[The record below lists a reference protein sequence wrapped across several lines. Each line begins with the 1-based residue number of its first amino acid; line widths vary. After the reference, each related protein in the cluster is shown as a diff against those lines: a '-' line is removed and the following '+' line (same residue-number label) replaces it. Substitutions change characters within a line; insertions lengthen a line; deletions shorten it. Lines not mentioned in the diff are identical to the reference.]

1 MNWRLSFQEAEHYS
15 NPDRPLHPENCP
27 HEQRAYRTY
36 RNAAG
41 RDEVRHQCLSCGE
54 RGKPVP
60 KARQQ
65 ELGLVVAELA
75 ACDPDDNDR
84 RLESYRR
91 WEAEKLR
98 RWFACYRGYLQ
109 SPEWLSIRQRVLSR
123 DKRQCQGCLQEE
135 AVEAHHLTY
144 ANIGGEF
151 LFELVAIGA
160 RCQAKL
166 RLSEDKI
173 PR

>member
-1 MNWRLSFQEAEHYS
+1 MNWRLAFQQAEHYS
-15 NPDRPLHPENCP
+15 DPERPLHPENCP
-27 HEQRAYRTY
+27 HEQRVYRTY
-36 RNAAG
+36 QNAAG
-41 RDEVRHQCLSCGE
+41 REEVRYQCLRCGE
-54 RGKPVP
+54 RGKPVSR
-60 KARQQ
+60 ARQLD
-65 ELGLVVAELA
+65 LGLVVDELA
-75 ACDPDDNDR
+75 PCVPDDSVR
-84 RLESYRR
+84 RIESYRR
-91 WEAEKLR
+91 DGAERLR
-98 RWFACYRGYLQ
+98 RWFACYRAYFQ
-109 SPEWLSIRQRVLSR
+109 SPEWQSIRRRVLSR
-123 DKRQCQGCLQEE
+123 DKKQCQGCLQEE